1 MIRINLSSS
10 PVFQPPDINVFLLT
24 GEPLTLVDTGFCT
37 DLAWESLNSQLAEHG
52 FQIKDLEQVVLTH
65 SHPDHFG
72 LAARI
77 ANDAEVEIL
86 SHKDAAPL
94 FLYKSEDHKQ
104 GSEFLFETLLKSGA
118 PEGPLVKRLRPR
130 SSKPGK
136 PLSEPIEVTKLVG
149 NGSVVSNGSESW
161 EVMELPGH
169 SPGMIGLY
177 CREKNELITSD
188 HLLPEINSRP
198 GLYRYPGSLE
208 RDSRFM
214 GEYLGTME
222 MINQMDLNV
231 AWPSHGET
239 ITDVRTTSANWIEK
253 HNLRTQFIAEP
264 LSSSDKTAYQIW
276 KSHFPHIMPFDPVN
290 GLVEIITYLDFFIS
304 KGMIKT
310 YHQDDLIYYHLLDKP

>member
-10 PVFQPPDINVFLLT
+10 PVLQPPDINVFLLT
-24 GEPLTLVDTGFCT
+24 GEPLTLVDTGFHT

-52 FQIKDLEQVVLTH
+52 FRLKDLEQVVLTH

-77 ANDAEVEIL
+77 ADNADVEIL
-86 SHKDAAPL
+86 SHKDAASL

-104 GSEFLFETLLKSGA
+104 GSDFLFETLRKSGA
-118 PEGPLVKRLRPR
+118 PEGPLAKRLKPR

-136 PLSEPIEVTKLVG
+136 PLSEPIEVTKLVR
-149 NGSVVSNGSESW
+149 NGSVVSNGAESW

-177 CREKNELITSD
+177 CKEKKELIASD

-198 GLYRYPGSLE
+198 GLYRFPGSLE
-208 RDSRFM
+208 RDSHFM
-214 GEYLGTME
+214 GAYLETLK

-231 AWPSHGET
+231 AWPSHGEA
-239 ITDVRTTSANWIEK
+239 ISDVRTVSANWIEK

-264 LSSSDKTAYQIW
+264 LGSSDKTAYQIW
-276 KSHFPHIMPFDPVN
+276 KSHFPHIMPFDPVK
-290 GLVEIITYLDFFIS
+290 GLVEIITYLDLFVS
-304 KGMIKT
+304 KGKIKT
-310 YHQDDLIYYHLLDKP
+310 YQQDGLIYYHLLV